1 MFNSH
6 LTARK
11 SILFL
16 TLVLVILSCAFLAS
30 SHTPTWAQDN
40 SVPPE
45 ESAGPS
51 ALDPSLEETEPAVES
66 KQPPKKEPE
75 KLGGLRLLAL
85 FVDAGLFFMVPF
97 LIASIAIVALIIER
111 FISLRGSKVIPPA
124 LITGLGQLGGTKSG
138 FDPRR
143 AYRLCQ
149 QFPSATSA
157 VIRAML
163 LKVGRPHS
171 EVEHAVIETS
181 EREADRMYRNV
192 RWLTLTAAV
201 APLWGLLGTVW
212 GILVAFHETSQL
224 EKGQNMA
231 TSLAEGIYTALVTTL
246 CGLLIAIPSA
256 IFAHYFEARITALF
270 HQIDELLF
278 NLLPQ
283 IERYEGRVRFN
294 RNAGDDDASEPSAA
308 DVEVVGDRGKAT
320 ASK

>member
-1 MFNSH
+1 MTISQNP
-6 LTARK
+6 ARK
-11 SILFL
+11 AILFL
-16 TLVLVILSCAFLAS
+16 LLAFLILSVFFVAS
-30 SHTPTWAQDN
+30 ADSVLLAQDGN
-40 SVPPE
+40 GTAE
-45 ESAGPS
+45 DGGPS
-51 ALDPSLEETEPAVES
+51 AIDPDVADAEPADNNEDEA
-66 KQPPKKEPE
+66 KKKKPE
-75 KLGGLRLLAL
+75 KLGGLRLLRL
-85 FVDAGLFFMVPF
+85 FMDAGLFFMTPF
-97 LIASIAIVALIIER
+97 LIASIAIIALIIER
-111 FISLRGSKVIPPA
+111 FISLSGRKVIPPG
-124 LITGLGQLGGTKSG
+124 LITGLGQLGNTKGG

-149 QFPSATSA
+149 QFPSPASS

-171 EVEHAVIETS
+171 EVEHAVNETS
-181 EREADRMYRNV
+181 EREADRLYKNV
-192 RWLTLTAAV
+192 RWLNLAAAV

-256 IFAHYFEARITALF
+256 IFAHYFEGRITTLF

-294 RNAGDDDASEPSAA
+294 RNMGDDDGAPEA
-308 DVEVVGDRGKAT
+308 V
-320 ASK
+320 ASKQPGEPEAAPAPK

>member
-1 MFNSH
+1 MSISH
-6 LTARK
+6 VAARRAVA
-11 SILFL
+11 FL
-16 TLVLVILSCAFLAS
+16 LLAFLILSVCFVAS
-30 SHTPTWAQDN
+30 VDSVAQAQDGTGAG
-40 SVPPE
+40 E
-45 ESAGPS
+45 DGGPS
-51 ALDPSLEETEPAVES
+51 AIDPDLADAEPAEDSEEEKTS
-66 KQPPKKEPE
+66 KKPE
-75 KLGGLRLLAL
+75 KLGGLRLLRL
-85 FVDAGLFFMVPF
+85 FMDAGLFFMIPF
-97 LIASIAIVALIIER
+97 LIASIAIIALVIER
-111 FISLRGSKVIPPA
+111 FISLSSSKVMPTG
-124 LITGLGQLGGTKSG
+124 LITGLGQLGNTKSG

-149 QFPSATSA
+149 QFPSAASS

-181 EREADRMYRNV
+181 EREADRLYKNV
-192 RWLTLTAAV
+192 RWLNLAAAV

-256 IFAHYFEARITALF
+256 IFAHYFEGRITTLF

-294 RNAGDDDASEPSAA
+294 RNMGDDDGTQESVAAA
-308 DVEVVGDRGKAT
+308 DVVSEPEAAPAPK
-320 ASK
+320 